1 MAEISDTI
9 IEEREELMISPTGDS
24 DPIKRKAHFLNPSV
38 NPAQG
43 PEFGLPFLPIP
54 PKSTIPEI
62 EKLPLIVKYRG
73 RRFPQNNWK
82 EWVDSLH
89 SKHQSTW
96 KKAGIY
102 EAILSSTCQI
112 LRHNELIVNVAERW
126 RPETNTFLFPWAE
139 ATITLEDMMILGG
152 YSVLGDSISKP
163 LETND
168 LWEMKS
174 SLTEAHKQLPV
185 ASHAAW
191 MNYFMGTDQDLEH
204 EAFLVLWLSRCVT
217 NEDKG
222 DRLVL
227 DLWAPFELVQL
238 WIWERFPALRPTPN
252 LIKDGEPRV
261 ARWHKVK
268 KLNIG
273 KVRFVIDSEEGDGF
287 QWRPYAAGLENWL
300 PPKLYRDEEEEWVS
314 IGPDL
319 DEEVASF
326 ARCLRVSELVGQKC
340 IEQYLPHRV
349 AMQFGMDQDIPGF
362 VPRFNMNVE
371 AAWSYYCRPITD
383 KQLYLPARL
392 FESDVTE
399 RYLKWWKQSMVVQED
414 AIKHFARRP
423 RNRRRFGRI
432 YGGNVEDSHV
442 SVPHG
447 FPPEKKTIK
456 EAEHTTLFGALSA
469 TNNLE
474 NKLAT
479 DVMAFSGSNSQS
491 TSHSMADDGGRL
503 PRIYAGK
510 VDYHVSVPPGFPPK
524 CHKVDEKKIIKEEAE
539 PTPFGALSAPNNLE
553 NKLAADKPFSGS
565 NSQSMSH
572 SMADDGG
579 RLPGIYAGK
588 VEDYHVSVPPGFPPT
603 YRKVDEKKTIEEEAE
618 HAPFGALSAPNNLEN
633 KLATDVMPFSGSS
646 SQIRSHSMSGD
657 GERLPRIYG
666 GKVDDSHV
674 SVPPGFPPK
683 CQKVDEMKTIK
694 EEAEHAP
701 FGALS
706 APNNLENKLATDV
719 KHFSS
724 SNSQIRSHSMS
735 GDGERLPRIYG
746 GKVDDSHVSV
756 PPGFPPKCQKVDEMK
771 TIKEEAEHAPFGALS
786 APNNLENKLAADVKP
801 FSGSNSQ
808 NISHSMAD
816 DGAAKKDL
824 LMRPMPEILQTRVS
838 MPDLADATVIEMG
851 CPSNAVVHVKDND
864 GESSSYCKPEIPG
877 LELEVR
883 VSRLERVFA
892 ELKAARYGR
901 KVVNKPTKEDPY
913 QH

>member
-1 MAEISDTI
+1 MAEKSDTI

-24 DPIKRKAHFLNPSV
+24 DPIKRKAHFLKPSV

-43 PEFGLPFLPIP
+43 PEFELPFLPIP
-54 PKSTIPEI
+54 PKPTIPET

-102 EAILSSTCQI
+102 EALLSSTCQI
-112 LRHNELIVNVAERW
+112 RRHNELIVNVAERW
-126 RPETNTFLFPWAE
+126 CSETNTFLFPWAE
-139 ATITLEDMMILGG
+139 ATVTLEDMMILGG

-168 LWEMKS
+168 LWEIKDT
-174 SLTEAHKQLPV
+174 LTEAHKQLPV
-185 ASHAAW
+185 ASHGAW
-191 MNYFMGTDQDLEH
+191 MNYFMGTGQELEH
-204 EAFLVLWLSRCVT
+204 EAFLVLWLSRYVFPASLYCNIGKNIFPIALHLARGTRIALAPAVLASIYWDLRLLKENIDSARCVT

-227 DLWAPFELVQL
+227 DLWAPFDLVQL

-268 KLNIG
+268 KLNID
-273 KVRFVIDSEEGDGF
+273 KVGFVIDSEEGDGF

-300 PPKLYRDEEEEWVS
+300 PPKLYRDEEEWVS

-326 ARCLRVSELVGQKC
+326 ARCLRASELVGQKC

-349 AMQFGMDQDIPGF
+349 AMQFGMDQDIPGC

-371 AAWSYYCRPITD
+371 AAWSNYCRPIAD
-383 KQLYLPARL
+383 EQLYLPARL

-399 RYLKWWKQSMVVQED
+399 RYLKWWNQSMVVQED
-414 AIKHFARRP
+414 AIKHFVRRP
-423 RNRRRFGRI
+423 RNRRRFGQV
-432 YGGNVEDSHV
+432 YGGKVEDSHV
-442 SVPHG
+442 SVPPG
-447 FPPEKKTIK
+447 FPPTSHKVDKKKTMK
-456 EAEHTTLFGALSA
+456 EAEHTTLLGALSA

-474 NKLAT
+474 SKLAT
-479 DVMAFSGSNSQS
+479 DNMHFSGSNSRS
-491 TSHSMADDGGRL
+491 ISHSMADDGGRL
-503 PRIYAGK
+503 PGIYAGK
-510 VDYHVSVPPGFPPK
+510 VEDVSVPPGFPPK
-524 CHKVDEKKIIKEEAE
+524 CHKLDEKKTIKEEAE
-539 PTPFGALSAPNNLE
+539 PTPFVALSATLNLE
-553 NKLAADKPFSGS
+553 NKLATDKPFSRS
-565 NSQSMSH
+565 NSQSISY

-588 VEDYHVSVPPGFPPT
+588 VEDYHVSVPPGFPPKCH
-603 YRKVDEKKTIEEEAE
+603 KVDEEKTIKEGAE

-633 KLATDVMPFSGSS
+633 KLATDV
-646 SQIRSHSMSGD
+646 RSHSMSDD

-666 GKVDDSHV
+666 RKVEDSHV
-674 SVPPGFPPK
+674 SAPPGFPLK
-683 CQKVDEMKTIK
+683 CHKVHEKKHT
-694 EEAEHAP
+694 P
-701 FGALS
+701 FGPLS
-706 APNNLENKLATDV
+706 APKNLENKLAT
-719 KHFSS
+719 
-724 SNSQIRSHSMS
+724 
-735 GDGERLPRIYG
+735 
-746 GKVDDSHVSV
+746 
-756 PPGFPPKCQKVDEMK
+756 
-771 TIKEEAEHAPFGALS
+771 
-786 APNNLENKLAADVKP
+786 DVKP

-808 NISHSMAD
+808 NVS
-816 DGAAKKDL
+816 
-824 LMRPMPEILQTRVS
+824 PMPKILQSRGS
-838 MPDLADATVIEMG
+838 IPDLADATVIEMG
-851 CPSNAVVHVKDND
+851 CPPKSAVHVKDND

-877 LELEVR
+877 SELEGR

-892 ELKAARYGR
+892 ELKAARSVR
-901 KVVNKPTKEDPY
+901 KVVNKPTKEDP
-913 QH
+913 

>member
-1 MAEISDTI
+1 MAEKSDTI

-24 DPIKRKAHFLNPSV
+24 DPIKRKAHFLKPSV

-43 PEFGLPFLPIP
+43 PEFELPFLPIP
-54 PKSTIPEI
+54 PKPTIPET

-102 EAILSSTCQI
+102 EALLSSTCQI
-112 LRHNELIVNVAERW
+112 RRHNELIVNVAERW
-126 RPETNTFLFPWAE
+126 RSETNTFLFPWAE

-168 LWEMKS
+168 LWEMKD

-185 ASHAAW
+185 ASHGAW
-191 MNYFMGTDQDLEH
+191 MNYFMGTGQELEH
-204 EAFLVLWLSRCVT
+204 EAFLVLWLSRYVFPASLYCNVGKNIFPIALHLARGTRIALAPAVLASIYWDLRLLKENIDSARCVT

-227 DLWAPFELVQL
+227 DLWAPFDLVQL

-268 KLNIG
+268 KLNID

-300 PPKLYRDEEEEWVS
+300 PPKLYRDEEEWVS

-349 AMQFGMDQDIPGF
+349 AMQFGMDQDIPGC

-371 AAWSYYCRPITD
+371 AAWSNYCRPIAD
-383 KQLYLPARL
+383 EQLYLPARL

-414 AIKHFARRP
+414 AIKHFVRRP
-423 RNRRRFGRI
+423 RNRRRFGRV
-432 YGGNVEDSHV
+432 YGRKVEDSHV
-442 SVPHG
+442 SVPPG
-447 FPPEKKTIK
+447 FPPTCHKVDEKKTMK
-456 EAEHTTLFGALSA
+456 EAEHTTLLGALSA

-474 NKLAT
+474 SKLAT
-479 DVMAFSGSNSQS
+479 DNMHFSGSNSRS
-491 TSHSMADDGGRL
+491 ISHSMADDGGRL

-510 VDYHVSVPPGFPPK
+510 VEDYHVSVPPGFPPK
-524 CHKVDEKKIIKEEAE
+524 CHKLDEKKTIKEEAE
-539 PTPFGALSAPNNLE
+539 PTPFVALSAPLNLE
-553 NKLAADKPFSGS
+553 NKLATDKPFSRS
-565 NSQSMSH
+565 NSQSISY

-588 VEDYHVSVPPGFPPT
+588 VEDYHVSVPPGFPPKCH
-603 YRKVDEKKTIEEEAE
+603 KVDKE
-618 HAPFGALSAPNNLEN
+618 
-633 KLATDVMPFSGSS
+633 
-646 SQIRSHSMSGD
+646 
-657 GERLPRIYG
+657 
-666 GKVDDSHV
+666 
-674 SVPPGFPPK
+674 
-683 CQKVDEMKTIK
+683 KTIK
-694 EEAEHAP
+694 EGAEHAP

-719 KHFSS
+719 K
-724 SNSQIRSHSMS
+724 
-735 GDGERLPRIYG
+735 
-746 GKVDDSHVSV
+746 
-756 PPGFPPKCQKVDEMK
+756 
-771 TIKEEAEHAPFGALS
+771 
-786 APNNLENKLAADVKP
+786 P
-801 FSGSNSQ
+801 FSGSNS
-808 NISHSMAD
+808 HSMSD
-816 DGAAKKDL
+816 VE
-824 LMRPMPEILQTRVS
+824 R
-838 MPDLADATVIEMG
+838 
-851 CPSNAVVHVKDND
+851 
-864 GESSSYCKPEIPG
+864 
-877 LELEVR
+877 
-883 VSRLERVFA
+883 SRNLW
-892 ELKAARYGR
+892 
-901 KVVNKPTKEDPY
+901 
-913 QH
+913 